1 MEDKLEQR
9 FSALLH
15 EYQTALKWARD
26 KLKEKEDENRR
37 LKQIIL
43 CMTELKEERRENNAY
58 DP

>member
-37 LKQIIL
+37 LKQIIF
-43 CMTELKEERRENNAY
+43 CMTESKEERRENNAY

>member
-37 LKQIIL
+37 LKQIVL
-43 CMTELKEERRENNAY
+43 CMTESKEERRENNAY

>member
-9 FSALLH
+9 FSALLR

-26 KLKEKEDENRR
+26 KLKEKEDENQR

-43 CMTELKEERRENNAY
+43 YMTELKEERRENNAY